1 MITGKLLHPGML
13 QALASAGHGAQIVIA
28 DSNYPFAIKS
38 HPNTPKVYLNLAPGK
53 LTVTD
58 VLEVL
63 VDTVPIEAARAIDPE
78 DGTEPA
84 IFDEYRAILP
94 DDVELGKLG
103 RFPFYEAAQSPDTA
117 LMIATGEQRT
127 WACIVLTIGVIEAK

>member
-1 MITGKLLHPGML
+1 MITGKLLHPEIL

-38 HPNTPKVYLNLAPGK
+38 NPNAAHVYLNLTPGK
-53 LTVTD
+53 LNVTD

-84 IFDEYRAILP
+84 IFNEYRAILP
-94 DDVELGKLG
+94 EGLELGKLG
-103 RFPFYEAAQSPDTA
+103 RYPFYEAAQSPDTA
-117 LMIATGEQRT
+117 LIIATGEQRT
-127 WACIVLTIGVIEAK
+127 WACVVLTIGVIEAQ

>member
-1 MITGKLLHPGML
+1 MVGDKATKENPLITGKLLHPEML
-13 QALASAGHGAQIVIA
+13 NALASAGHGAQIVIA

-38 HPNTPKVYLNLAPGK
+38 HPNTPKVYLNLTPGK

-63 VDTVPIEAARAIDPE
+63 VATVPIEAARAIDPE

-84 IFDEYRAILP
+84 IFEEYRTSCRKISNWVSWAPSPSMKLP
-94 DDVELGKLG
+94 N
-103 RFPFYEAAQSPDTA
+103 RRIRRS
-117 LMIATGEQRT
+117 
-127 WACIVLTIGVIEAK
+127 